1 MAKARAKARRPAKAA
16 KKNAV
21 KKTAAK
27 MSRRA
32 KAGKAAKPG
41 KSAKRAKSAKRP
53 HAAKPAKAMKRAA
66 VAKAAQPSKGAAVAA
81 KTKPAAPAKTPA
93 APSAAAS
100 YKPLKAPKH
109 RGIGLEA
116 ASPFEMRVNLAKD
129 LPETDVQS
137 ALDTGEMGFLHS
149 FTTGSTVDGPGV
161 RVVAWTTGCQWRCRY
176 CHNPDTWTMRNGYP
190 VSVAN
195 ATAELRKYSQGL
207 KVMNGGLTIS
217 GGEPLMQDRFVVKLF
232 DAAKKMGVHTTIETN
247 GFLGERLTDDELAKI
262 DLVMLGVKAW
272 DGELHKELTGR
283 DNAPTLEFGRRLA
296 KLKKRIWVRFV
307 LVPNLTDDLDDVG
320 KIAEFAASLGNV
332 DRVEVLPF
340 HQMGRFKW
348 RELGIRYHLEDTQP
362 PSAEVVEQACAVFR
376 AAGLEAH

>member
-1 MAKARAKARRPAKAA
+1 MSTCRAETGDTSPPAALAFWNAKPAKPANSAKSAPAKAA
-16 KKNAV
+16 
-21 KKTAAK
+21 
-27 MSRRA
+27 
-32 KAGKAAKPG
+32 
-41 KSAKRAKSAKRP
+41 
-53 HAAKPAKAMKRAA
+53 
-66 VAKAAQPSKGAAVAA
+66 
-81 KTKPAAPAKTPA
+81 A

-137 ALDTGEMGFLHS
+137 ALDTGDMGFLHS

-217 GGEPLMQDRFVVKLF
+217 GGEPLMQHRFVMKVF

-247 GFLGERLTDDELAKI
+247 GFLGERLSDDDLQRI
-262 DLVMLGVKAW
+262 DLVMLGIKAW
-272 DGELHKELTGR
+272 GAERHKELTGR
-283 DNAPTLEFGRRLA
+283 EPEPTLDFARRLA
-296 KLKKRIWVRFV
+296 KLKRKIWVRFV
-307 LVPNLTDDLDDVG
+307 LVPNLTDDFSDIQQ
-320 KIAEFAASLGNV
+320 IAEFAASLGNV
-332 DRVEVLPF
+332 ERVEVLPF

-362 PSAEVVEQACAVFR
+362 PPAEIVEQACAVFR

>member
-1 MAKARAKARRPAKAA
+1 
-16 KKNAV
+16 
-21 KKTAAK
+21 
-27 MSRRA
+27 
-32 KAGKAAKPG
+32 
-41 KSAKRAKSAKRP
+41 
-53 HAAKPAKAMKRAA
+53 
-66 VAKAAQPSKGAAVAA
+66 
-81 KTKPAAPAKTPA
+81 
-93 APSAAAS
+93 
-100 YKPLKAPKH
+100 
-109 RGIGLEA
+109 
-116 ASPFEMRVNLAKD
+116 MRVNLAKD

-247 GFLGERLTDDELAKI
+247 GFLGERLTDDDLAKI
-262 DLVMLGVKAW
+262 DLVMLGIKAW
-272 DGELHKELTGR
+272 GAELHKELTGR

>member
-1 MAKARAKARRPAKAA
+1 MAKARTKSRRSVKPAK
-16 KKNAV
+16 KKVN
-21 KKTAAK
+21 KKAAK
-27 MSRRA
+27 MSRGA
-32 KAGKAAKPG
+32 KAGKAAKSR
-41 KSAKRAKSAKRP
+41 KSTKPAKPAKPAKSAKP
-53 HAAKPAKAMKRAA
+53 
-66 VAKAAQPSKGAAVAA
+66 
-81 KTKPAAPAKTPA
+81 

-109 RGIGLEA
+109 PRIGLEA

-137 ALDTGEMGFLHS
+137 ALDSGDMGFLHS
-149 FTTGSTVDGPGV
+149 FTTGSTLDGPGV

-217 GGEPLMQDRFVVKLF
+217 GGEPLMQHRFVVKVF

-247 GFLGERLTDDELAKI
+247 GFLGERLSDDDLAKI

-272 DGELHKELTGR
+272 GGELHKELTGR
-283 DNAPTLEFGRRLA
+283 DNGPTLEFGRRLA

-332 DRVEVLPF
+332 ERVEVLPF

-348 RELGIRYHLEDTQP
+348 HELGIRYHLEDTQP
-362 PSAEVVEQACAVFR
+362 PSADLVERACAVFR

>member
-1 MAKARAKARRPAKAA
+1 MAKARTKSRRSVKPAK
-16 KKNAV
+16 KKVN
-21 KKTAAK
+21 KKAAK
-27 MSRRA
+27 MSRGA
-32 KAGKAAKPG
+32 KAGKAAKSR
-41 KSAKRAKSAKRP
+41 KSTKPAKPAKPAKSAKP
-53 HAAKPAKAMKRAA
+53 
-66 VAKAAQPSKGAAVAA
+66 
-81 KTKPAAPAKTPA
+81 

-109 RGIGLEA
+109 PRIGLEA

-137 ALDTGEMGFLHS
+137 ALDSGDMGFLHS

-217 GGEPLMQDRFVVKLF
+217 GGEPLMQHRFVVKVF

-247 GFLGERLTDDELAKI
+247 GFLGERLSDDDLAKI

-272 DGELHKELTGR
+272 GGELHKELTGR
-283 DNAPTLEFGRRLA
+283 DNGPTLEFGRRLA

-332 DRVEVLPF
+332 ERVEVLPF

-348 RELGIRYHLEDTQP
+348 HELGIRYHLEDTQP
-362 PSAEVVEQACAVFR
+362 PSAELVERACAVFR

>member
-1 MAKARAKARRPAKAA
+1 MAKARAKARRPARAA
-16 KKNAV
+16 KKKGATKASKRPKAV
-21 KKTAAK
+21 KA
-27 MSRRA
+27 S
-32 KAGKAAKPG
+32 
-41 KSAKRAKSAKRP
+41 KS
-53 HAAKPAKAMKRAA
+53 KPARA
-66 VAKAAQPSKGAAVAA
+66 AKAAGRSKRAPAVA
-81 KTKPAAPAKTPA
+81 TKPKATKSAAAAPS
-93 APSAAAS
+93 SAAAS

-109 RGIGLEA
+109 PQPGLEA

-137 ALDTGEMGFLHS
+137 ALDSGDMGFLHS

-217 GGEPLMQDRFVVKLF
+217 GGEPLMQHRFVVKVF

-247 GFLGERLTDDELAKI
+247 GFLGERLSDDDLAKI

-272 DGELHKELTGR
+272 GGELHKELTGR
-283 DNAPTLEFGRRLA
+283 DNGPTLGFGRRLA

-307 LVPNLTDDLDDVG
+307 LVPNLTDDLGDIG
-320 KIAEFAASLGNV
+320 KIAEYAASLGNV
-332 DRVEVLPF
+332 ERVEVLPF

-348 RELGIRYHLEDTQP
+348 RELGIRYHLDKTEP
-362 PSAEVVEQACAVFR
+362 PTTDSVERALGVFR
-376 AAGLEAH
+376 SAGLEAY